1 MSRGAAALAA
11 NEAWHRAGWVVK
23 PLLVVDVGGAVVVGG
38 LVEPTAWEAVLL
50 AASWGAGVGL
60 GFHAGHNAQQGQ
72 AWDYFGS
79 VDGSDRWARA
89 VGPRVVV
96 IGAVPVGVV
105 VWVVT
110 WWVLRS
116 ARR

>member
-38 LVEPTAWEAVLL
+38 LVEPTVWEAVLL

-89 VGPRVVV
+89 VGPRVVA
-96 IGAVPVGVV
+96 IGAVAVGVV
-105 VWVVT
+105 VWVVA
-110 WWVLRS
+110 WYRFRAALR
-116 ARR
+116 